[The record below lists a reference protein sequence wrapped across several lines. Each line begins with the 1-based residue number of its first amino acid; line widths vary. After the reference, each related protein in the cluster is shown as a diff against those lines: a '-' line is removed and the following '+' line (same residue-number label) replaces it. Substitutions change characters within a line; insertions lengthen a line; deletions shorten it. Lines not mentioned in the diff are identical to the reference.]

1 MTIEED
7 KLAGEDDETF
17 GLVAIEG
24 MVYRLVVFVVELD
37 VFGIVL

>member
-17 GLVAIEG
+17 CLVAIEG
-24 MVYRLVVFVVELD
+24 L
-37 VFGIVL
+37 IAAIK